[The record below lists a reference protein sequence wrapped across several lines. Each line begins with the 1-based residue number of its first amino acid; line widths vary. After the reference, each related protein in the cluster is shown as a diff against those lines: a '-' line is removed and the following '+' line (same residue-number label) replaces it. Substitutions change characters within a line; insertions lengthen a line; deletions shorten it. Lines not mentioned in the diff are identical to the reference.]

1 MVHISENAIPLS
13 INKFQITD
21 FIEINEKIGED
32 NEVCLII
39 LPPVKYGNFS
49 EPISDI
55 KIAFQ
60 NISKL
65 LGQNSVLITIGEPV
79 DLVHIHDA
87 VAKDLRYQ
95 HWVCIKNNEVYYDN
109 KHKMLPHS
117 HFGALV
123 HTKYDSPLKHIKT
136 RIAYSYCPSCEKTT
150 KDYGGK
156 KHTYHQAGTLI
167 SDVWNDIKCDLNG
180 DLESVIARFS
190 DFLGLEPHHK
200 LLCFDCRN
208 ITTNRSN
215 ITLNEQN
222 QQNNLIENVLELSE
236 INQNLQGDVLE
247 RLKDIPDN
255 SIDFIFTDPPYNLNK
270 TYHKYDDDKDIEE
283 YFLWC
288 DQWLAELIRI
298 LKPGRTLA
306 LLNIPLSS
314 IRHFLFLEKSLHF
327 QNWIVWDAL
336 SFPVRLIMP
345 AHYTILCFTKGESR
359 KLPVFTEEMG
369 DEYQQFIN
377 GSYNPL
383 KPLEYGYC
391 IRASCIKKRKKLRM
405 DDKARLTDLW
415 QDIHRLKHNSY
426 RVNHPCQIPPRLM
439 YRLISI
445 FTKPDEVVLD
455 CFNGSGTTTLT
466 AEQLGRK
473 YLGIENSQEYHE
485 LILQRHEE
493 ISKGLDPFRKEKRN
507 LTSKNSPVPR
517 MAKRKYKIPK
527 KELQL
532 EVKRVKELIGHMPT
546 RDELIL
552 HGKYSI
558 DYYDHYFSSWGEV
571 CAAARTTGMTEEKK
585 EV

>member
-1 MVHISENAIPLS
+1 MVHISENANPLP
-13 INKFQITD
+13 INNFEVKNFT
-21 FIEINEKIGED
+21 EINEKIGET

-39 LPPVKYGNFS
+39 LPSVKYGDLS
-49 EPISDI
+49 KPMADI
-55 KIAFQ
+55 KKAFQ
-60 NISKL
+60 NISSL
-65 LGQNSVLITIGEPV
+65 LGDNSILITIGEPI
-79 DLVHIHDA
+79 DLVHVHDA

-95 HWVCIKNNEVYYDN
+95 HWISIKCGDIYCDD
-109 KHKMLPHS
+109 KDKSLPHS
-117 HFGALV
+117 HFGALI

-167 SDVWNDIKCDLNG
+167 SDVWNDLNCNLNG
-180 DLESVIARFS
+180 DLESVITRFS

-208 ITTNRSN
+208 IPVNRSN
-215 ITLNEQN
+215 ITLTEYDTKNDFV
-222 QQNNLIENVLELSE
+222 ENVLDLSE

-247 RLKDIPDN
+247 KLKDIPDN
-255 SIDFIFTDPPYNLNK
+255 SVDFIFTDPPYNLNK

-283 YFLWC
+283 YFQWC
-288 DQWLAELIRI
+288 DQWLAELIRV

-345 AHYTILCFTKGESR
+345 AHYAILCFTKGESR

-369 DEYQQFIN
+369 NEYESFIN

-383 KPLEYGYC
+383 KPLDYGYC
-391 IRASCIKKRKKLRM
+391 IRASCIKKRKKLGV
-405 DDKARLTDLW
+405 DDKAQLTDLW
-415 QDIHRLKHNSY
+415 QDTHRLKHNSY

-445 FTKPDEVVLD
+445 FTKPNEIVLD

-466 AEQLGRK
+466 AEQLGRR
-473 YLGIENSQEYHE
+473 YIGIENSQEYHE

-517 MAKRKYKIPK
+517 MPKIKYEIPK

-532 EVKRVKELIGHMPT
+532 EVKRVKELIGHIPT

-558 DYYDHYFSSWGEV
+558 DYYDQYFSSWGEV